1 MTKKLTADQYDR
13 IPCPGSGTFKVPDT
27 KTLMNSQN
35 YAYTLALRR
44 NERIEVSTDRER
56 CTITITKVSRR

>member
-1 MTKKLTADQYDR
+1 MTRKLTADDYDK
-13 IPCPGSGTFKVPDT
+13 IPCPGSGTFRVPDT
-27 KTLMNSQN
+27 KTLMNSQS
-35 YAYTLALRR
+35 YAYMLALRR

>member
-1 MTKKLTADQYDR
+1 MTRKLTADDYDR
-13 IPCPGSGTFKVPDT
+13 IPCPGSGTFTVPDT
-27 KTLMNSQN
+27 RTLMNSQS

-44 NERIEVSTDRER
+44 NENIEVSTDRKK

>member
-1 MTKKLTADQYDR
+1 MTRKLTADDYDK

-27 KTLMNSQN
+27 RTLMNSQS

-44 NERIEVSTDRER
+44 NENIEVRTDRKK
-56 CTITITKVSRR
+56 CTITIQKVGKR

>member
-1 MTKKLTADQYDR
+1 MTRKLTADDYDK

-27 KTLMNSQN
+27 RTLMNSQS

-44 NERIEVSTDRER
+44 NERIEVSTDRDK

>member
-1 MTKKLTADQYDR
+1 MTQKLTADQYDR

-27 KTLMNSQN
+27 RTLMNSQS

>member
-1 MTKKLTADQYDR
+1 MTKKLTADQYDH

-27 KTLMNSQN
+27 RTLMNSQS

>member
-13 IPCPGSGTFKVPDT
+13 IPCPGSETFKVPDT

-56 CTITITKVSRR
+56 YTITITKVSRR